1 MAFNSKKFLKSLFF
15 AFIASLIIKAFI
27 IDAYLIPSASMENTL
42 LIGDYLLINKTAY
55 SISTPHAIPLLNI
68 WVTSYPIINFKKPER
83 GDVIVFKFPGMPN
96 ELNPVEE
103 SSYIK
108 RVVGLPGDTVNI
120 INGKVFVNRIEI
132 PFPENAIIPDTKK
145 EKFSAQDS
153 RIFPNNKGWDNDNFG
168 PLVVPYKDETIPIEH
183 SSIDFWGPLINRE
196 YDSKTVSI
204 EGSVIHVN
212 KMPIR
217 NYLIKKDYYFVLG
230 DNRENSMDSR
240 YWGFVPEDYIIGKAF
255 VIYWSWDQFT
265 KVNNTVDFFKPLRL
279 NRIFK
284 IIN

>member
-68 WVTSYPIINFKKPER
+68 WVKSYPIINFKKPER

-168 PLVVPYKDETIPIEH
+168 PLVVPY
-183 SSIDFWGPLINRE
+183 
-196 YDSKTVSI
+196 
-204 EGSVIHVN
+204 
-212 KMPIR
+212 
-217 NYLIKKDYYFVLG
+217 
-230 DNRENSMDSR
+230 
-240 YWGFVPEDYIIGKAF
+240 
-255 VIYWSWDQFT
+255 
-265 KVNNTVDFFKPLRL
+265 
-279 NRIFK
+279 
-284 IIN
+284 